1 MFAAD
6 PISILGGSP
15 ISVAVPPTFDA
26 KHLSKYEWN
35 WRYLESLEYG
45 NGYWNY

>member
-15 ISVAVPPTFDA
+15 ISAVPPTFDA
-26 KHLSKYEWN
+26 ALSNYEWN

>member
-26 KHLSKYEWN
+26 NTEQV
-35 WRYLESLEYG
+35 
-45 NGYWNY
+45 

>member
-15 ISVAVPPTFDA
+15 TSVAVPPTFDA
-26 KHLSKYEWN
+26 EM
-35 WRYLESLEYG
+35 LEQV
-45 NGYWNY
+45 